1 MCDPCFKIRKLVNE
15 LPASEKTKQYW
26 KIKLCEKAV
35 KDLKMINTILK
46 L

>member
-1 MCDPCFKIRKLVNE
+1 MSDPCLKLVNE
-15 LPASEKTKQYW
+15 LPVSERNKHYW
-26 KIKLCEKAV
+26 KIKLCE